1 MCRGANAK
9 MTISLKRIY
18 EPIEEQDGYRV
29 LVDRLWPRGISKK
42 DAAIDLWLK
51 ESAPSTELRQWF
63 NHEATKWETFK
74 VRYFTELNAKQSYL
88 QPLIEAANAGKLTLI
103 YSSRDMEHNQ
113 AVALRE
119 YLETLVK

>member
-1 MCRGANAK
+1 

-18 EPIEEQDGYRV
+18 EPMGEQDGYRV

-51 ESAPSTELRQWF
+51 ESAPSTALRQWF
-63 NHEATKWETFK
+63 NHEVAKWETFK
-74 VRYFTELNAKQSYL
+74 VRYFAELNAKRPYL
-88 QPLIEAANAGKLTLI
+88 QPLIEAAHAGKLTLI

-119 YLETLVK
+119 YLETLLK